1 MTEVSIRELRNEG
14 GSVVERVLQ
23 GELITITRSGA
34 PVARLQPIGRVPLTS
49 RELVDRWRRIPV
61 VGIEGLR
68 ADVDDV
74 LDTRL

>member
-1 MTEVSIRELRNEG
+1 MSEVSIRQLRNEG

-23 GELITITRSGA
+23 GEVITITRSGA

-61 VGIEGLR
+61 VDIEALR